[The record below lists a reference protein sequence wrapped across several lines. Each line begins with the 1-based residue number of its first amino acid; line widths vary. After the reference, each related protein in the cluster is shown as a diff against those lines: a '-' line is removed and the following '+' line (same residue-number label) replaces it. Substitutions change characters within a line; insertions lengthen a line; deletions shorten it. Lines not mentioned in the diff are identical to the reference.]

1 MTKIKIGED
10 IIDTTD
16 LPEGEQVVV
25 KNFQAAAMS
34 VQDDQNS
41 ILIFQKAR
49 TALLIELKSEILKL
63 KTGID
68 FGEP

>member
-16 LPEGEQVVV
+16 LPEDEQAVV
-25 KNFQAAAMS
+25 KSFQAAVTS

-49 TALLIELKSEILKL
+49 TALITELKSEILKL

-68 FGEP
+68 FGKP